1 MKGGFMLKESE
12 RTIDF
17 YEKNYTSGKCLCG
30 DYKPTRLT
38 FCRDCFK
45 SLPEELRDGLKGPI
59 ENEEYQLTFNKSYEF
74 LKENGKI
81 IEK

>member
-1 MKGGFMLKESE
+1 MLKESE
-12 RTIDF
+12 RTMDF
-17 YEKNYTSGKCLCG
+17 YVKNYNSGKCLCG

-45 SLPEELRDGLKGPI
+45 SLPEELKDGLKGAI
-59 ENEEYQLTFNKSYEF
+59 DNEEYQLTFNESYEF